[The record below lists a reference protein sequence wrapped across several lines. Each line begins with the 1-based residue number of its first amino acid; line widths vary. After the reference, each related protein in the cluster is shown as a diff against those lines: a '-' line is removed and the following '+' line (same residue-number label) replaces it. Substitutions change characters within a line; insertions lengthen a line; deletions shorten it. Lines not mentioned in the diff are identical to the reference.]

1 MLASWRKPAGLIRST
16 QLNTLAPA
24 MALLAAVAVM
34 VGMTVPQPHIQGVSA
49 NLPKVGRAI
58 SMPHAMRED
67 AMIVMIMRNG
77 DVFFRN
83 DRVSPERLAHA
94 LRAKVDG
101 GSERKVYIRADA
113 RALYRNVKQVLDA
126 VHETGLVDVS
136 FIVDQRRRQAI
147 R

>member
-24 MALLAAVAVM
+24 MALVAAVTVM
-34 VGMTVPQPHIQGVSA
+34 IGMTVPQPHIGVSA

-77 DVFFRN
+77 DVFFGN
-83 DRVSPERLAHA
+83 DRVSPERLADA

-113 RALYRNVKQVLDA
+113 RALYRSVKQVLDA
-126 VHETGLVDVS
+126 VHETGLADVS
-136 FIVDQRRRQAI
+136 FIVDQQRRQAI

>member
-24 MALLAAVAVM
+24 MALLAAIAVM
-34 VGMTVPQPHIQGVSA
+34 VGMTVPQPHIGVSA
-49 NLPKVGRAI
+49 NLPKVERAI

-77 DVFFRN
+77 DMFFGN
-83 DRVSPERLAHA
+83 DRVSPERLAPA